1 MLYFKLSFCRNRGG
15 GGSGTAVDAV
25 GVSGKDFG
33 CHPVLMSDGS
43 LIRKGPAVAG
53 AVFGGHPAFALV
65 LFGGAPGPSAIVGL
79 LQQNVAGAQFW
90 NTLICDDGNRYFNG
104 ATVTREKRGRI
115 SRKIGTCP
123 LNRRSMDDEACA
135 ERQRKNC
142 CTDAAHRFF
151 HSWLFLP

>member
-79 LQQNVAGAQFW
+79 LQLNVAGAQF
-90 NTLICDDGNRYFNG
+90 
-104 ATVTREKRGRI
+104 
-115 SRKIGTCP
+115 
-123 LNRRSMDDEACA
+123 
-135 ERQRKNC
+135 
-142 CTDAAHRFF
+142 
-151 HSWLFLP
+151 

>member
-53 AVFGGHPAFALV
+53 AVFGGHPALAFI
-65 LFGGAPGPSAIVGL
+65 FSGRAPSLSAIVGL
-79 LQQNVAGAQFW
+79 L
-90 NTLICDDGNRYFNG
+90 
-104 ATVTREKRGRI
+104 
-115 SRKIGTCP
+115 
-123 LNRRSMDDEACA
+123 
-135 ERQRKNC
+135 
-142 CTDAAHRFF
+142 
-151 HSWLFLP
+151 

>member
-1 MLYFKLSFCRNRGG
+1 MKEYTSDKIRNVAVLSHDGAGKTAVVESLLLACG
-15 GGSGTAVDAV
+15 AVDAV

-79 LQQNVAGAQFW
+79 LQQNVAGAQF
-90 NTLICDDGNRYFNG
+90 
-104 ATVTREKRGRI
+104 
-115 SRKIGTCP
+115 
-123 LNRRSMDDEACA
+123 
-135 ERQRKNC
+135 
-142 CTDAAHRFF
+142 
-151 HSWLFLP
+151 